1 MVSIKLIV
9 KDNEIYYAILQP
21 LKFEDVKKVYD
32 NIRDG
37 ETQSKNIEAIQHQT
51 HLSRAVVHGSI
62 LLLRSVKGVTAEK
75 GKKGALLLHK
85 NNINLKSE
93 YDAYAFS
100 HTHLNFSMEVKS

>member
-1 MVSIKLIV
+1 MVSIELIV

-37 ETQSKNIEAIQHQT
+37 ETQSKNIMTIQQQT
-51 HLSRAVVHGSI
+51 NLSRAVVHGSI
-62 LLLRSVKGVTAEK
+62 LFLRSVNGVTAEK

-93 YDAYAFS
+93 YDAYVKK